1 MPFKRKA
8 RFLFVSPHG
17 RFRAPV
23 AAALANE
30 IGASVC
36 EARWTSPYPGPLA
49 GCALELLAARQATP
63 PQGFRVDL
71 NEDALRWAD
80 TVFVLESAY
89 QEVTFEV
96 PVGTQLRRYNIP
108 ECVSADECAEV
119 LGAIE
124 ARIRGIIG
132 GLQMLDGPP
141 PANRS

>member
-30 IGASVC
+30 VGASAC
-36 EARWTSPYPGPLA
+36 EARWASPNQAALN
-49 GCALELLAARQATP
+49 GCALELFAARQGTP
-63 PQGFRVDL
+63 PQDLRVDL
-71 NEDALRWAD
+71 NEDALHWAD
-80 TVFVLESAY
+80 TVFVLES
-89 QEVTFEV
+89 EHREIGLTV
-96 PVGTQLRRYNIP
+96 PPGTQLRRYNIP

-132 GLQMLDGPP
+132 GLKMLD
-141 PANRS
+141 